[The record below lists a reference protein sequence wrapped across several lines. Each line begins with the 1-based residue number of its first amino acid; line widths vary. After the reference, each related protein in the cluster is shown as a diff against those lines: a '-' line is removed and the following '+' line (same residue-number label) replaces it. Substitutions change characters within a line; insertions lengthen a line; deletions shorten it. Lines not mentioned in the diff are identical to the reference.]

1 MLEKILYYEDG
12 LAVPFSNILNKAK
25 ENNDYWKNQTYT
37 PDTFLKALNEGT
49 TGKIVDQLNHS
60 HFIKGNSIWEFTKS
74 SCTEEA
80 YYYTGRSKDNQ
91 LLEMVLISKN
101 DQYKL

>member
-37 PDTFLKALNEGT
+37 PDTFLKA
-49 TGKIVDQLNHS
+49 
-60 HFIKGNSIWEFTKS
+60 
-74 SCTEEA
+74 
-80 YYYTGRSKDNQ
+80 
-91 LLEMVLISKN
+91 
-101 DQYKL
+101 